1 MQRGLLLKKPARV
14 RQPYEVQKIG
24 GMEKPILT
32 IF

>member
-1 MQRGLLLKKPARV
+1 MSARKECIRLIRDV
-14 RQPYEVQKIG
+14 ACGVQKIG